1 MRSLF
6 ALMLALLLGGWAFA
20 QTVVPP
26 APPPAPALTPEN
38 TLYLDL
44 SSGGK
49 VAIQL
54 RPDVAPAHVAQ
65 VKTLVR
71 RGFYDGLAFHR
82 VIEGFMAQGGDPK
95 GTGEG
100 GSDLPDLKA
109 EFNGLPHVRGAV
121 SMARA
126 TSPDSANS
134 QFFIMFAP
142 RISLD
147 GKYTV
152 FGRVIGGM
160 QFVDAIKRG
169 EGENGR
175 VEGEPTRI
183 VKATIASDVL
193 APSAAPAGAAAGAVA
208 APAATPA
215 PAAARS
221 VAPAPASSTPAR
233 KPAPAPRKKATTR
246 R

>member
-1 MRSLF
+1 MRGLF
-6 ALMLALLLGGWAFA
+6 ALMLALLLGGWAMA

-26 APPPAPALTPEN
+26 APPPAPPLTPEN

-44 SSGGK
+44 STGGK

-54 RPDVAPAHVAQ
+54 RPDVAPGHVAQ

-71 RGFYDGLAFHR
+71 RGFYNGLAFHR
-82 VIEGFMAQGGDPK
+82 VIEGFMAQGGDPQ

-121 SMARA
+121 SMARSA
-126 TSPDSANS
+126 SPDSANS

-142 RISLD
+142 RMSLD

-160 QFVDAIKRG
+160 AFVDAIKRG
-169 EGENGR
+169 EGENGA
-175 VEGEPTRI
+175 VGDEPSRI
-183 VKATIASDVL
+183 VKATIAGDVL
-193 APSAAPAGAAAGAVA
+193 APAGG
-208 APAATPA
+208 TT
-215 PAAARS
+215 
-221 VAPAPASSTPAR
+221 APAPPPAA
-233 KPAPAPRKKATTR
+233 APAPRENAAPPR
-246 R
+246 